1 MKNKMRI
8 SVITL
13 ILLLNMLGFTVAKDT
28 NNTRTIIESEIPSH
42 IYIRKMDVD
51 PSHPEER
58 LSNGSTI
65 PPGYIPTEIKRVCE
79 NSNSFVLDI
88 LIGKKHQNDPE
99 GKTQELYFEVKL
111 TKDDLL
117 QINILD
123 HSIKKSVGSL
133 GFNRNID
140 RLIEYY
146 NGLKIA
152 KSQWTQIFY
161 NLGYNKGYWE
171 LWWGDK
177 EPK

>member
-1 MKNKMRI
+1 MRI
-8 SVITL
+8 LVITL
-13 ILLLNMLGFTVAKDT
+13 ILFLNMLGFAVAKDI
-28 NNTRTIIESEIPSH
+28 NTTQTTIESETPAY

-58 LSNGSTI
+58 LSNGSTV
-65 PPGYIPTEIKRVCE
+65 PPRYIPTEIKRVCE
-79 NSNSFVLDI
+79 DSNSFVLDI
-88 LIGKKHQNDPE
+88 LIGKEHRNDPE

-117 QINILD
+117 QIKISD
-123 HSIKKSVGSL
+123 YSIKKSAGSWD
-133 GFNRNID
+133 FNRNID
-140 RLIEYY
+140 GLIEYY
-146 NGLKIA
+146 SGLKIA